1 MRLRS
6 PTFLP
11 ERCNNQNLP
20 EFRIKSICGGRVS
33 REAETMA
40 KIHIGWWAAS
50 ACAGLLVVCGAVLL
64 GMMRERLCILLGHP
78 PEPFIG
84 RDRMRPGGRMQLLE
98 AGIGEKRWVGL
109 ADHPGGPGA
118 WIELRLLAR
127 AEGYVMVRADGHAPT
142 VMEEAEWDKLPM
154 VLRSVRAEK
163 GRPTAQGS
171 QESATPE

>member
-1 MRLRS
+1 
-6 PTFLP
+6 
-11 ERCNNQNLP
+11 
-20 EFRIKSICGGRVS
+20 
-33 REAETMA
+33 
-40 KIHIGWWAAS
+40 
-50 ACAGLLVVCGAVLL
+50 
-64 GMMRERLCILLGHP
+64 
-78 PEPFIG
+78 
-84 RDRMRPGGRMQLLE
+84 MQLLE